1 MLVFCHALNL
11 IFDVVS
17 FIYPLFLV
25 ALLALAIPVL
35 IHLFNLR
42 RYKTVYFPHTRF
54 LKNIQLRSQKSSQIR
69 YKWLLALRLLFLLSL
84 ILAFAQ
90 PFFNSDSAKDKG
102 NRLQAI
108 YIDNSGSMSLKK
120 GALRLVDVAKE
131 AARKQVKN
139 AAPGTKFVLLTNDR
153 PVSYRPMPADKVL
166 VELGAIDVSAASK
179 TGKQVLSLLQSI
191 SQSEAADGTDLY
203 YYSDFQQSAVADPPE
218 AQENVTVYAVP
229 MLADKV
235 SNVYI
240 DTAYLVNPVLQIG
253 ESNELIVHTRLF
265 GDAPEQDPVLNLSIN
280 GQVKSAAT
288 LHFGEGNEVADTL
301 TFRVN
306 DAAWQKITLSVG
318 DIAVRFDDTFRIT
331 ARSAPNLSVLC
342 LNETVP
348 SPYIQAAFRAY
359 DGFRLTNARMD
370 TPPADWAAYSLVIL
384 NGCTRISPA
393 LGKQL
398 QKAQQSGQSVCIFPG
413 RTPNTASLN
422 EGLKEIADISFA
434 STDTATQTATSLQ
447 QGNELVRNL
456 FDAVPENV
464 QLPTANWHYIISSG
478 IAANRQSVLSFRS
491 GDPLLAQYSPYAG
504 KLYIFSSGIDPQSG
518 NFPNSYFFAP
528 FLYQMAIQ
536 ANGGNVY
543 ALTLGSRQPAYL
555 PLNNATERNMVH
567 LNNNGTDAIPAQR
580 TQGAG
585 LNVFVDDVVS
595 RAGFYPLTAG
605 ETDTTM
611 IALNSGREESQLAI
625 ADIASLDKSWSGID
639 VELVNAESIGT
650 TGGYNRWGSFP
661 LWKVCVILALIMLAA
676 ETWVLAGGLRKPTA
690 ATQ

>member
-1 MLVFCHALNL
+1 MLFGGAIPLYL
-11 IFDVVS
+11 SVS
-17 FIYPLFLV
+17 FIYPLFL
-25 ALLALAIPVL
+25 AAGLALAIPVI

-69 YKWLLALRLLFLLSL
+69 YKWLLALRLLFLAAL

-90 PFFNSDSAKDKG
+90 PFFTSSDAQSTG

-120 GALRLVDVAKE
+120 GPQRLVDVAKE

-166 VELGAIDVSAASK
+166 LEIGAVDVSASHKNAQ
-179 TGKQVLSLLQSI
+179 QVMSVLQSI
-191 SQSEAADGTDLY
+191 TQSEAAPGADLY
-203 YYSDFQQSAVADPPE
+203 YYSDFQQSAVAGPPDK
-218 AQENVTVYAVP
+218 QENVTVYAVP
-229 MLADKV
+229 LKAEDV

-240 DTAYLVNPVLQIG
+240 DTAYLLNPVLQMD
-253 ESNELIVHTRLF
+253 ESNELIVSTKLY
-265 GDAPEQDPVLNLSIN
+265 GDEPEEAPVLNLTVN

-288 LHFGEGNEVADTL
+288 LNFDTDKNTADTL
-301 TFRVN
+301 VFRVN
-306 DAAWQKITLSVG
+306 DARWQEIALTIG
-318 DIAVRFDDTFRIT
+318 DASVRFDDTFRIT
-331 ARSAPNLSVLC
+331 ARSAPNLSVLA
-342 LNETVP
+342 LNEGNP

-359 DGFRLTNARMD
+359 DGFRLSNASINN
-370 TPPADWAAYSLVIL
+370 PPEDWSTYNLVIL

-393 LGKQL
+393 LGERL
-398 QKAQQSGQSVCIFPG
+398 AKAQQMGQTVCIFPG
-413 RTPNTASLN
+413 RTSNTAALN
-422 EGLKEIADISFA
+422 EGLKQIADITIA
-434 STDTATQTATSLQ
+434 NVDTATQAATSIQ

-456 FDAVPENV
+456 FSSVPENV
-464 QLPTANWHYIISSG
+464 QLPVANWHYTIQSG
-478 IAANRQSVLSFRS
+478 ITANRQSILSFRN
-491 GDPLLAQYSPYAG
+491 GDPLFAQYSPSAG
-504 KLYIFSSGIDPQSG
+504 QLYVLASGVDPQSG
-518 NFPNSYFFAP
+518 NFPSSYFFAP

-536 ANGGNVY
+536 SSGGNAY

-555 PLNNATERNMVH
+555 PLNNANERNMVH
-567 LNNNGTDAIPAQR
+567 LYANGQDAIPPQR

-585 LNVFVDDVVS
+585 LNIFVDDVVTQP
-595 RAGFYPLTAG
+595 GFYPLAAQNS
-605 ETDTTM
+605 DTVLVAM
-611 IALNSGREESQLAI
+611 NLSREESVLTTTDPGA
-625 ADIASLDKSWSGID
+625 LDELWQGID
-639 VELVNAESIGT
+639 VQVITPESIGT